1 MVAPACQAVSSG
13 KPHGPLARLTGRAGA
28 PQAPGVRLPL
38 IGLTAGGDPKR
49 PEVYQLRQ
57 DYVRSVE
64 RARGIPVALV
74 PGGPRLTSGN
84 SSASGTSGTPGASG
98 ASALSAFSALVDR
111 LDGLVVTGGVDVAP
125 ALYGQSPH
133 PTVLGVS
140 DERDGFE
147 LLLLREAIRRDLPL
161 LGICRGMQV
170 LNVALGGTL
179 IQDIPSAI
187 GSKVAHDDPA
197 RERDQLA
204 HDVEV
209 DDGSRLA
216 RLLGSGQLA
225 VNSFHHQAVDRLGEG
240 LVATAYAPDGIVE
253 GVEIPSARHV
263 VAVQWH
269 PESFWRDFDRF
280 GPLFVSL
287 VRAASGE
294 KG

>member
-1 MVAPACQAVSSG
+1 MVASACQAVFPG

-28 PQAPGVRLPL
+28 PQASGVRLPL

-49 PEVYQLRQ
+49 PEVYQLRS

-64 RARGIPVALV
+64 RAGGIPVALV
-74 PGGPRLTSGN
+74 PGGPALDSGF
-84 SSASGTSGTPGASG
+84 SRS
-98 ASALSAFSALVDR
+98 SALSAIAALVDR

-147 LLLLREAIRRDLPL
+147 LLLLREALRRDLPL

-187 GSKVAHDDPA
+187 GSKVAVAHDDPA